1 MNMEVAMFGPF
12 DFSRMN
18 ETDIR
23 EQILVDLLRVLGYR
37 HSSPN
42 DIITEQ
48 PLRYSALALGR
59 KKKTDPKLRG
69 KADYILEVEKRLRWV
84 IEVKSP
90 AAPLSEDDRDQAW
103 SYAIHPEVKALFY
116 LVSNGRSY
124 ELFRAGEAPGIRP
137 VLSFSHEELRERL
150 PILANVLS
158 PDSLKRDFPTYVL
171 DVGRPLA
178 PGLRS
183 FAKINNGWFTYTAC
197 RPQLPRTPLV
207 GLKVHFSGG
216 SIERTEGGKIALFL
230 RVSSPYQQIDDFL
243 RSMRFDQF
251 EMESD
256 GDVLSTDPH
265 APTVLRT
272 VLNYQMPAGSLLFD
286 IPSGSPVILPF
297 EMQVLSRTVARGF
310 FENGKFKGVMWC
322 EMQMPE
328 MPQVDLEGNFEVE
341 LS

>member
-1 MNMEVAMFGPF
+1 MDFAMYGPF
-12 DFSRMN
+12 DFARMN
-18 ETDIR
+18 ETDVR

-48 PLRYSALALGR
+48 SLRYPALALGR

-90 AAPLSEDDRDQAW
+90 AAPLTDDDRDQAW

-116 LVSNGRSY
+116 LVTNGRAF
-124 ELFRAGEAPGIRP
+124 ELFRAGEGPGTGP
-137 VLSFSHEELRERL
+137 VLAFTHEELRDNLR
-150 PILANVLS
+150 IVANVLS
-158 PDSLKRDFPTYVL
+158 PESLKRDFPTYVL
-171 DVGRPLA
+171 DVGLPLA

-183 FAKINNGWFTYTAC
+183 FAKVNNGWLTYTAC

-216 SIERTEGGKIALFL
+216 SMERTEGGRIALFL

-243 RSMRFDQF
+243 RSMRFDVF

-256 GDVLSTDPH
+256 GDVLSTDLNS
-265 APTVLRT
+265 PTVLRA
-272 VLNYQMPAGSLLFD
+272 VLDYQMPAGSRLFD
-286 IPSGSPVILPF
+286 ISSGSPVVLSF
-297 EMQVLSRTVARGF
+297 EMHVLSRAVACGY
-310 FENGKFKGVMWC
+310 FENGKFKGKMWC
-322 EMQMPE
+322 EMQIPE
-328 MPQVDLEGNFEVE
+328 VPQVNLEGEFEVE